1 MSNAIAITI
10 VYTIAVIATNVP
22 ADIYSNNVL
31 LATILWNQTFT
42 GWVTRGTT
50 FDFDA
55 TVNRVVFRTTGT
67 SGFIVIDAM
76 RFTPMP

>member
-1 MSNAIAITI
+1 VTITVTRSSGGMSNANAITI

-42 GWVTRGTT
+42 G
-50 FDFDA
+50 
-55 TVNRVVFRTTGT
+55 
-67 SGFIVIDAM
+67 
-76 RFTPMP
+76 